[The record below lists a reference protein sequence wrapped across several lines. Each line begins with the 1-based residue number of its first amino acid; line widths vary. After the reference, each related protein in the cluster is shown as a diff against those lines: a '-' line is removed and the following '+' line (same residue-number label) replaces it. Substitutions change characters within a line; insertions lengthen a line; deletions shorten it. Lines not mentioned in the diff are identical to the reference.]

1 MLVQDLIREVVES
14 MEIILD
20 VYYVQNVSGGYELRT
35 LNTQYLKPKSV
46 VNLGGTDY
54 TIKSFVKNESI
65 TVEGNTAP
73 AATKYT
79 LPNPTYKHGKLKQTS
94 AEMVEQQATSNKI
107 QYPLI
112 WMFELAPRTRPQE
125 VDTALQS
132 TGSARL
138 FFMNT
143 ADYANFTTVQHFE
156 QVINPVNNLV
166 NSFLAQIKKHR
177 LVGKVF
183 INNKIAHAK
192 FTNDTGETD
201 SNGNNILPAELSGIE
216 LDILLPIRKDLTC
229 KVPNLPIPEGG
240 EFDLS
245 FDDSFKLD

>member
-1 MLVQDLIREVVES
+1 MLVQDLLREVISS
-14 MEIILD
+14 MVINLD
-20 VYYVQNVSGGYELRT
+20 VYYVLPVSGGYELRT
-35 LNTQYLKPKSV
+35 TNTQYLKPLNVITLEGTEYKITSV
-46 VNLGGTDY
+46 DLN
-54 TIKSFVKNESI
+54 KSI
-65 TVEGNTAP
+65 TVEGTNPIAIG
-73 AATKYT
+73 KYQ

-94 AEMVEQQATSNKI
+94 AEITAESQSQRI

-112 WMFELAPRTRPQE
+112 WMFEIAPRTRPQE

-143 ADYANFTTVQHFE
+143 SDYSNFTTEDHFK

-166 NSFLAQIKKHR
+166 ESFLRQLKRHR

-201 SNGNNILPAELSGIE
+201 STGNNILPAKLSGIE
-216 LDILLPIRKDLTC
+216 LDLLLPIRKDYTC
-229 KVPNLPIPEGG
+229 PVKDIPLPEGG
-240 EFDLS
+240 EFDLG
-245 FDDSFKLD
+245 FDESFKLN